1 MPKFVSV
8 YAKATGR
15 KQLVPEHFLTNPA
28 LKDRFELTPSA
39 RAADNQGDDEPDEV
53 GDKQAAVVEVIDPD
67 DDSDD
72 HDPLTELPRGPW
84 VSDPETTDDTES
96 PDETP
101 A

>member
-15 KQLVPEHFLTNPA
+15 KQLVPEHFLTHP
-28 LKDRFELTPSA
+28 LFKDRFEVTPSA
-39 RAADNQGDDEPDEV
+39 RAADEGDDEPDEV
-53 GDKQAAVVEVIDPD
+53 GDKQAGVLEVVDPD

-72 HDPLTELPRGPW
+72 QDPLTELPRGPW

-96 PDETP
+96 SDETP